1 MTPQQSK
8 RRPSRPPA
16 RRPAGQGPGTVDKT
30 RVLILRLV
38 RTVLLTIIGFT
49 AVNLAVVLLRPGNV
63 DRLVADV
70 AKKGPHSASLTT
82 FAQLSLVFAVVCAV
96 LMFLLGLNASFLRDR
111 LFRRNVSG
119 LLYVL
124 AFAAGVAA
132 IGLGF
137 AGAKDFG
144 IQIVVGLLP
153 AIVCFVVI
161 SALAP
166 GFLGGRG
173 ATVTAGGQGTARG
186 SAGDATD
193 PPPAPRQKSRQ
204 RRGGR
209 R

>member
-1 MTPQQSK
+1 M
-8 RRPSRPPA
+8 
-16 RRPAGQGPGTVDKT
+16 
-30 RVLILRLV
+30 LRLV

-49 AVNLAVVLLRPGNV
+49 ALNLAVVLLRPGNV
-63 DRLVADV
+63 DRLVTDV
-70 AKKGPHSASLTT
+70 AKKGAHSASLTT
-82 FAQLSLVFAVVCAV
+82 FVNLSLGLAVGCTV
-96 LMFLLGLNASFLRDR
+96 LMFLLGLNASFLHDR
-111 LFRRNVSG
+111 LFRRNVAG
-119 LLYVL
+119 LLYVV

-137 AGAKDFG
+137 AGATAYG
-144 IQIVVGLLP
+144 MQIVVGLLP

-173 ATVTAGGQGTARG
+173 ATATAAGSARG
-186 SAGDATD
+186 AAGDAVD
-193 PPPAPRQKSRQ
+193 SPPPPRQKSRQ